1 MKSHGRVTIKIQ
13 ATLSPHSIA
22 PPSFDPLLPKSH
34 FNGFPKLVSMVTIP
48 SMSEGQRKRQWGGR
62 GVGWAC
68 KTIKLSFRVL

>member
-22 PPSFDPLLPKSH
+22 PPSFDPLLPNSH

-48 SMSEGQRKRQWGGR
+48 CRKDRGRGSEAWGGE
-62 GVGWAC
+62 G
-68 KTIKLSFRVL
+68 LQDN